1 MTFIVSTS
9 PNNDNSNFL
18 AISLEWLSFLC
29 QSIDFLPRSLAQQG
43 TSNNEA
49 QVASRPLLHVVMKR
63 EQQKGVAV
71 LSLRVVVHQHI
82 FVLFM
87 CAVLNCFF
95 CLPNFLLVSFSLYCI
110 SCGVSSTFWLISV
123 LCSLDFDFLCCV
135 IDWSHFS
142 SPKNW
147 YVECSKYRVMQ
158 KQKYRVM
165 QKQKSLGCCLV
176 IPLFFYRQLSL

>member
-1 MTFIVSTS
+1 M
-9 PNNDNSNFL
+9 
-18 AISLEWLSFLC
+18 
-29 QSIDFLPRSLAQQG
+29 SIDRFSSSLAGPTRHLQQWG
-43 TSNNEA
+43 SSGFSPSPPRGHEERTAERCRCSFPTSGGA
-49 QVASRPLLHVVMKR
+49 PTHFCIVYVCCFK
-63 EQQKGVAV
+63 
-71 LSLRVVVHQHI
+71 
-82 FVLFM
+82 LF
-87 CAVLNCFF
+87 FF
-95 CLPNFLLVSFSLYCI
+95 CLPNFLLVSFYLYCI
-110 SCGVSSTFWLISV
+110 SCGVSSPFWLISV